1 MKRSVLLLAMAGAFL
16 SEAISC
22 HADFAMTNFFNFEN
36 NPVHPVALSPDST
49 RLAVCNLPDDRLE
62 ILDVTSG
69 VPVSLG
75 SVTVGLEPVTVRFR
89 TATEMWVVNHVS
101 SSISIVDLPSM
112 RVTATL
118 SVSNEPADVVFAGTP
133 PLAFISCERFRLV
146 QVVNPTNLLTVTSI
160 VIEGKRPR
168 AMAVSPDGST
178 VYAAIF
184 QSGNAAT
191 IISAGIG
198 PLLSLPNANPVTFPD
213 TPYGGVDPP
222 PNSGTNFVPALNPA
236 LSNTPAPVTGMI
248 VKKNSAGQWMD
259 DNQGDWTEFISGTN
273 AALTGRLPGWDLPD
287 HDLAVINAATFSV
300 HYATGLMNLCMALG
314 VNPATGQIAVAGTD
328 AINQIRFQPVLDG
341 IFVRVELALVD
352 PLALTNQVLDL
363 NPQLNYQTPVV
374 AESLREF
381 SLGDPR
387 ALLWSSNGSRGYITG
402 MGSGNLI
409 IIDAQGDRVGTNPPI
424 DLGQGPTG
432 MALDEGRSR
441 LYVYNRFDDSISTV
455 DITNQVVTAT
465 LPFLDP
471 TPTLI
476 KTGRPFL
483 YDTHLT
489 SGLGQASCASC
500 HVDGRTDGLAW
511 DLGDPTSTIQVID
524 STYNFAN
531 PLPAVTNNYH
541 PMKGP
546 MTTVTLQDIIGHEP
560 FHWRGDRTGIE
571 QFNIGFTNLLAMPD
585 GLDTNEMQE
594 LKSFLGTIGFGP
606 NPFRPLD
613 NSLPTNLALPGQFA
627 LGRGVLAAGA
637 PLPNGNAS
645 NGLFTFGDEQNTDA
659 CILCHTLP
667 TGLGTD
673 MHFVSNH
680 WEQIPPDTNSNHHLA
695 LVAIPRSDN
704 LPFKIPQLRN
714 LFDKT
719 GMDLFH
725 TNSGSGF
732 GFSHDGSVDSVVR
745 FVQDSFQLTNDQQT
759 ADLVAF
765 LFSLTG
771 SDLPNGSLTDPDNAP
786 GVASQD
792 TPAAT
797 GLQTTLS
804 NSAPEPWL
812 DTMLALAAN
821 PVSQLDL
828 VLKGRENGLPRG
840 WFFERASGFFQ
851 SDRLAETE
859 TPGQLLAL
867 AAPGSEQTYMLVPAG
882 SGERIGIERDAD
894 GYFDQDE
901 LDAGSNP
908 ANPPSIPSQPPPQI
922 GGISLALS
930 TNGVALNLFAVPGLA
945 CQLQYKNSLADPA
958 WTTLSTNT
966 AVVGPFSV
974 SDLTRPTNAARFYRI
989 IAGP

>member
-1 MKRSVLLLAMAGAFL
+1 MKRSVISLATAGAFFWGAAL
-16 SEAISC
+16 CQAE
-22 HADFAMTNFFNFEN
+22 FAMTNFFNFEN
-36 NPVHPVALSPDST
+36 NPVHPVALSPDAT

-62 ILDVTSG
+62 IFDVTSG
-69 VPVSLG
+69 APVSLG
-75 SVTVGLEPVTVRFR
+75 SITVGLEPVTIRFR
-89 TATEMWVVNHVS
+89 TATEMWVVNYIS

-112 RVTATL
+112 RVMATL
-118 SVSNEPADVVFAGTP
+118 IVSNEPADVVFAGSP
-133 PLAFISCERFRLV
+133 PLAFISCERFSLV
-146 QVVNPTNLLTVTSI
+146 QVINPTNLLSVTNI
-160 VIEGKRPR
+160 AIDGKRPR

-184 QSGNAAT
+184 QSGNAST

-198 PLLSLPNANPVTFPD
+198 PLESLPNANPVTFPD

-222 PNSGTNFVPALNPA
+222 PNNGTIFVPALNPA
-236 LSNTPAPVTGMI
+236 LSNAPAPVTGLI
-248 VKKNSAGQWMD
+248 VKKNSAGHWMD
-259 DNQGDWTEFISGTN
+259 DNQGDWTEFISGDL
-273 AALTGRLPGWDLPD
+273 AASAGRPPGWDMPD
-287 HDLAVINAATFSV
+287 HDLAVINTATFSV
-300 HYATGLMNLCMALG
+300 QYATGLMNLCMALG
-314 VNPATGQIAVAGTD
+314 VNPVTGQIAVVGTD

-341 IFVRVELALVD
+341 IFVRVEMALVD
-352 PLALTNQVLDL
+352 PLALTNHLLDL
-363 NPQLNYQTPVV
+363 NPHLNYQTSVV
-374 AESLREF
+374 PESLLEL

-387 ALLWSSNGSRGYITG
+387 ALVWSSDGTRGYITG

-409 IIDAQGDRVGTNPPI
+409 IVDAQGNRVGTNTPI
-424 DLGQGPTG
+424 DLGEGPTG
-432 MALDEGRSR
+432 MALDDGRGR
-441 LYVYNRFDDSISTV
+441 LYVYNRFDGSISTV
-455 DITNQVVTAT
+455 DITNQVVTNT
-465 LPFLDP
+465 LPLFDP

-500 HVDGRTDGLAW
+500 HVDARPDGLAW
-511 DLGDPTSTIQVID
+511 DLGDPTATVQVID

-531 PLPAVTNNYH
+531 PLPGVTNNFH

-546 MTTVTLQDIIGHEP
+546 MATPTLQDVIGHEP
-560 FHWRGDRTGIE
+560 FHWRGDRPDIE

-627 LGRGVLAAGA
+627 LGRGLLPVGA

-645 NGLFTFGDEQNTDA
+645 NGLVTFGNEQSSIG
-659 CILCHTLP
+659 CVLCHTLP
-667 TGLGTD
+667 TGLGPD
-673 MHFVSNH
+673 MRFVVNH
-680 WEQIPPDTNSNHHLA
+680 WEQIPPGANSDHHLA
-695 LVAIPRSDN
+695 LVAIPRSDF

-719 GMDLFH
+719 GMDLVH
-725 TNSGSGF
+725 TNSRSGF
-732 GFSHDGSVDSVVR
+732 GFSHDGSVDSLVS
-745 FVQDSFQLTNDQQT
+745 FVQDSFQFTNDQQT

-771 SDLPNGSLTDPDNAP
+771 SDLPQGNLTDPNNAP

-797 GLQTTLS
+797 GLQITVS
-804 NSAPEPWL
+804 NSASVPLL
-812 DTMLALAAN
+812 DTMLELATN
-821 PVSQLDL
+821 PVSRLDL
-828 VLKGRENGLPRG
+828 VVKGRESGLPRG
-840 WFFERASGFFQ
+840 WFFEWMNGYFQ

-859 TPGQLLAL
+859 TPAQLLAL

-882 SGERIGIERDAD
+882 SGERIGIDRDAD

-901 LDAGSNP
+901 LDAGFNP
-908 ANPPSIPSQPPPQI
+908 ADPLSIPTKAPSQI
-922 GGISLALS
+922 GIITPALTAS
-930 TNGVALNLFAVPGLA
+930 GVALTWFAVPGLA
-945 CQLQYKNSLADPA
+945 CQLQFKKSLTDPDWSA
-958 WTTLSTNT
+958 LST
-966 AVVGPFSV
+966 VVATPGPLSV
-974 SDLTRPTNAARFYRI
+974 SDPTSPTNAARFYRL
-989 IAGP
+989 IAAP

>member
-1 MKRSVLLLAMAGAFL
+1 VKANVLSLAMAGAL
-16 SEAISC
+16 LWEAADC
-22 HADFAMTNFFNFEN
+22 HAALSMTNFFNFEN
-36 NPVHPVALSPDST
+36 NPVHPVALSPDAT

-62 ILDVTSG
+62 IFDVTSG
-69 VPVSLG
+69 SPVSLG
-75 SVTVGLEPVTVRFR
+75 SITVGLEPVTVRFR
-89 TATEMWVVNHVS
+89 TATEMWVANHVS
-101 SSISIVDLPSM
+101 GSVSVVDLPSM

-118 SVSNEPADVVFAGTP
+118 SVSNEPSDIVFAGSP
-133 PLAFISCERFRLV
+133 ALAFISCERFGLV
-146 QVVNPTNLLTVTSI
+146 QVVNPANLLTVTNI
-160 VIEGKRPR
+160 AIAGKRPR

-184 QSGNAAT
+184 QSGNAST

-198 PLLSLPNANPVTFPD
+198 PLLSLPPANPVTLPD
-213 TPYGGVDPP
+213 TPYDGVDPP
-222 PNSGTNFVPALNPA
+222 PNNGINFVPALNPA
-236 LSNTPAPVTGMI
+236 LSNTAPPVTGLI
-248 VKKNSAGQWMD
+248 VKKNTAGRWMD
-259 DNQGDWTEFISGTN
+259 DNQGDWTDFISGDN
-273 AALTGRLPGWDLPD
+273 AASTGRPQGWDMPD

-300 HYATGLMNLCMALG
+300 TYATGLMNLCMALDI
-314 VNPATGQIAVAGTD
+314 NPATGQIAIVGTD
-328 AINQIRFQPVLDG
+328 AINQIRFQPVLNG
-341 IFVRVELALVD
+341 IFVRVEMALVD
-352 PLALTNQVLDL
+352 PVALTNQVLDL
-363 NPQLNYQTPVV
+363 NPHLNYQTPVV
-374 AESLREF
+374 SESLREL

-387 ALLWSSNGSRGYITG
+387 AMVWSSDGTRGYITG

-409 IIDAQGDRVGTNPPI
+409 IVDAQGNRVGTNPPI
-424 DLGQGPTG
+424 DLGEGPTG
-432 MALDEGRSR
+432 IALDEGRGR
-441 LYVYNRFDDSISTV
+441 LYVYNRFDGSISTV

-465 LPFLDP
+465 LPIFDP
-471 TPTLI
+471 TPAVI

-489 SGLGQASCASC
+489 SGLGQAACASC

-511 DLGDPTSTIQVID
+511 DLGDPTATVQAID
-524 STYNFAN
+524 SSYNFAN

-560 FHWRGDRTGIE
+560 FHWRGDRQGIE
-571 QFNIGFTNLLAMPD
+571 QFNIGFTNLLAMPE

-606 NPFRPLD
+606 NPFRPPD

-627 LGRGVLAAGA
+627 LGNGVLPAGA

-645 NGLFTFGDEQNTDA
+645 NGLAFFANEQSSTG
-659 CILCHTLP
+659 CVLCHTLP

-673 MHFVSNH
+673 MHFSGNH
-680 WEQIPPDTNSNHHLA
+680 WEEIPPGTNSDHHLA
-695 LVAIPRSDN
+695 LVAIPSSDN

-719 GMDLFH
+719 GMDLAH

-732 GFSHDGSVDSVVR
+732 GFSHDGSVDSLVR
-745 FVQDSFQLTNDQQT
+745 LVQYSFQLSNDQQT

-771 SDLPNGSLTDPDNAP
+771 SDLPGGSLTDPDNAP

-797 GLQTTLS
+797 GIQITLS
-804 NSAPEPWL
+804 NSAPAAL
-812 DTMLALAAN
+812 LNTMLGLAAD
-821 PVSQLDL
+821 PFSRLDL
-828 VLKGRENGLPRG
+828 VVKGRENGLPRG
-840 WFFERASGFFQ
+840 WFFEWTSGFFQ
-851 SDRLAETE
+851 SDRGAETE
-859 TPGQLLAL
+859 TPAQLLAL

-882 SGERIGIERDAD
+882 SGERIGIDRDAD

-908 ANPPSIPSQPPPQI
+908 ADPLSTPAGPPPQI
-922 GGISLALS
+922 GAFALAV
-930 TNGVALNLFAVPGLA
+930 TNGVAFTWYAVPGLT
-945 CQLQYKNSLADPA
+945 CQLQFKNSLGDPV
-958 WTTLSTNT
+958 WTTLSIQSANPGLLSATDPT
-966 AVVGPFSV
+966 H
-974 SDLTRPTNAARFYRI
+974 PTNSARFYRI
-989 IAGP
+989 VATP